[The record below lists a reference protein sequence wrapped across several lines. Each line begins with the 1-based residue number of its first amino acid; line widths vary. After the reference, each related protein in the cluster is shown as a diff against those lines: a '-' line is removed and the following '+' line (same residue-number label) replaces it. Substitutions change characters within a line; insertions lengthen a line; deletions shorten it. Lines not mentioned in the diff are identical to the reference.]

1 MKKCFSVLTLLL
13 TVCSLAACQE
23 VVSSSS
29 FSGSSETSSSSTIS
43 SLQSNSSLPN
53 MSGYIPIVPA
63 SMTDKYI
70 EDYVSNFSLST
81 NKISEDQA
89 KESVDNDISK
99 YPEEKSLHKK
109 TKVTSKKS
117 ESHVTVNRSNSTY
130 SPKNI
135 YEERTILDQF
145 DSDDKWSYRKII
157 DYRKV
162 DYFVEDTLI
171 HHSIREV
178 LDYVKDGCY
187 YQVIAEQSYYEGMEN
202 RGTFESYYYK
212 RDDLSEGSYSFDMH
226 VPNYTFFN
234 AYRGFDEIN
243 KSIYENFRASSS
255 FYTAEYREM
264 VRHPAYEYHSSGK
277 AGNFGCVASDDYT
290 YDSSTLTDCPSGEEG
305 IINKIVYH
313 QDYMLE
319 ISDYF
324 NFHEDYMTT
333 SVSKN
338 ASGVVIRDEESHG
351 RYKMVEECEAY
362 FPDLSKFE
370 EREYKNITKQ

>member
-13 TVCSLAACQE
+13 TVCGLAACQE
-23 VVSSSS
+23 GVSSSS
-29 FSGSSETSSSSTIS
+29 LSGSPEPPSSSTIS

-53 MSGYIPIVPA
+53 MNGYIPIVPA

-81 NKISEDQA
+81 TKISEDQA

-117 ESHVTVNRSNSTY
+117 ESHVSVNRSNSTY

-145 DSDDKWSYRKII
+145 DSDNKWSYRKII
-157 DYRKV
+157 DYLKV

-171 HHSIREV
+171 HHRIREV
-178 LDYVKDGCY
+178 LDCVKDGCY

-212 RDDLSEGSYSFDMH
+212 GDDLSEGSHSFDIN

-234 AYRGFDEIN
+234 ANHGFDEIN
-243 KSIYENFRASSS
+243 KSIYENFAASSS

-277 AGNFGCVASDDYT
+277 EGNFGCVASDDYT
-290 YDSSTLTDCPSGEEG
+290 YDSSTLTDCPSGEKG

-351 RYKMVEECEAY
+351 RYKMVEECETY

-370 EREYKNITKQ
+370 EREDTKIIM